1 MRSLTQC
8 RPRRT
13 AAAASATINAIAHG
27 HRISALDASFLHLEK
42 AGARLHV
49 ASVTVFDG
57 PAPPYDELR
66 ELIESRLHLV
76 PRFRQRLA
84 HVPLHQGRPVWVDD
98 PHFNLRYHLRHAGL
112 PAPGSEEQLKNLA
125 GRLFAQRLD
134 RTKPL
139 WELWLVDGLRAPAD
153 GGAARGPRVERF
165 ALVAKSHHALVD
177 GIEAVDITTV
187 LFDTDPTAAPAT
199 PTPPARWTPRPLPSS
214 AQLLTDAL
222 FERATR
228 PGELARTARA
238 MTRTP
243 RRLLQ
248 GARDGLQSTGALGF
262 AGMRPAPPTPL
273 NVKVGPHRRYTWVD
287 AELAELQR
295 VKASLGGTV
304 NDAVLA
310 VVAGALGR
318 FLRHRGVDT
327 EGLAL
332 RALVP
337 VLVRG
342 ESHGRALGSEAA
354 PMWVALPVGIEDPVR
369 QHTAIREA
377 TADLGDAT
385 AAIGARALADLAGF
399 APPTIMSQAARLQ
412 QRQRFFNLV
421 VTNVPGPQQPLY
433 LLGRRLRALYP
444 VVPLAGGQALGIAV
458 MSYDGRLGF
467 GLLGDYDAL
476 ADLDTLADMLRASI
490 DALADGASVPRRAAR
505 GRRATRGGAG
515 TGQTRRPAA
524 GRAP

>member
-1 MRSLTQC
+1 M
-8 RPRRT
+8 
-13 AAAASATINAIAHG
+13 
-27 HRISALDASFLHLEK
+27 
-42 AGARLHV
+42 
-49 ASVTVFDG
+49 TVFDG

-84 HVPLHQGRPVWVDD
+84 DVPLDQGRPVWVDD

-139 WELWLVDGLRAPAD
+139 WEIWLVDGLHD
-153 GGAARGPRVERF
+153 GRF

-177 GIEAVDITTV
+177 GIEALDITTV
-187 LFDTDPTAAPAT
+187 LFDTAPAT
-199 PTPPARWTPRPLPSS
+199 QPPPAPDRPWAPSPLPTAS
-214 AQLLTDAL
+214 QLLADAL
-222 FERATR
+222 FERATH
-228 PGELARTARA
+228 PQELVRTARA
-238 MTRTP
+238 VLRTP
-243 RRLLQ
+243 RGLLHS
-248 GARDGLQSTGALGF
+248 ARDGLQAMGALGF
-262 AGMRPAPPTPL
+262 AGMRAAPATPL
-273 NVKVGPHRRYTWVD
+273 NVTVGPHRRYTWVD

-295 VKASLGGTV
+295 VKAALGGTV

-327 EGLAL
+327 EGMLL

-342 ESHGRALGSEAA
+342 EGHGRALGSEVA
-354 PMWVALPVGIEDPVR
+354 PMWVSLPVGIEDPIR
-369 QHTAIREA
+369 QHAAIR
-377 TADLGDAT
+377 DAT
-385 AAIGARALADLAGF
+385 AELDDDRQAVGARTLTELAGF

-433 LLGRRLRALYP
+433 LLGRRLRSLYP
-444 VVPLAGGQALGIAV
+444 VVPLAGRQALGVAV

-476 ADLDTLADMLRASI
+476 ADLDTLADMLRTSI
-490 DALADGASVPRRAAR
+490 DALAEGASVPRRAAR
-505 GRRATRGGAG
+505 GRRSTRAAAG
-515 TGQTRRPAA
+515 VPAPRRPAA
-524 GRAP
+524 GRSG

>member
-1 MRSLTQC
+1 VKWHN
-8 RPRRT
+8 RR
-13 AAAASATINAIAHG
+13 IAHG
-27 HRISALDASFLHLEK
+27 HRISALDASFLHLER

-57 PAPPYDELR
+57 PAPPYDDLR

-84 HVPLHQGRPVWVDD
+84 DVPLDQGRPVWVDD

-125 GRLFAQRLD
+125 GRVFAHRLD

-139 WELWLVDGLRAPAD
+139 WELLLVDGLQD
-153 GGAARGPRVERF
+153 GRF

-187 LFDTDPTAAPAT
+187 LFDTEASPPPPAFPT
-199 PTPPARWTPRPLPSS
+199 PARWAARPLPSD

-222 FERATR
+222 FERVTR
-228 PGELARTARA
+228 PAELVRTARA
-238 MTRTP
+238 VVRGP
-243 RRLLQ
+243 RHLLRR
-248 GARDGLQSTGALGF
+248 ARDGLQAIGALNF
-262 AGMRPAPPTPL
+262 AGMRSAPPTPL

-287 AELAELQR
+287 ADLAELQR
-295 VKASLGGTV
+295 VKGSLGGTV

-327 EGLAL
+327 DGLLL

-342 ESHGRALGSEAA
+342 EGHGRALGSEVA
-354 PMWVALPVGIEDPVR
+354 PMWVSLPVGIEDPVR
-369 QHTAIREA
+369 QHAAIR
-377 TADLGDAT
+377 DAT
-385 AAIGARALADLAGF
+385 AELDGAQQAVGARALTEAAGF

-412 QRQRFFNLV
+412 QGQRFFNLV

-444 VVPLAGGQALGIAV
+444 VVPLAGHQALGVAV

-476 ADLDTLADMLRASI
+476 ADLDTLADMLRTSI
-490 DALADGASVPRRAAR
+490 AALSDGASVPRRAAR
-505 GRRATRGGAG
+505 GRGATRAAAAKP
-515 TGQTRRPAA
+515 TTAPRRPA
-524 GRAP
+524 GKTR

>member
-1 MRSLTQC
+1 MKAAPDRC
-8 RPRRT
+8 ERKCDNRR
-13 AAAASATINAIAHG
+13 IAHG

-57 PAPPYDELR
+57 PAAPYDELR
-66 ELIESRLHLV
+66 ELVESRLHLV
-76 PRFRQRLA
+76 PRFRRRLA
-84 HVPLHQGRPVWVDD
+84 DIPLHQGRPVWVDD

-139 WELWLVDGLRAPAD
+139 WEMYLVDGLQGD
-153 GGAARGPRVERF
+153 RF

-177 GIEAVDITTV
+177 GVEAVDITTV
-187 LFDTDPTAAPAT
+187 LFDTEPSGPSAPPAPAT
-199 PTPPARWTPRPLPSS
+199 RWAPRPLPSG

-228 PGELARTARA
+228 PQELARTARA
-238 MTRTP
+238 VVRAP
-243 RRLLQ
+243 RRVLD
-248 GARDGLQSTGALGF
+248 GARDGLQAIGAPRF
-262 AGMRPAPPTPL
+262 ATMRPAPPTPL
-273 NVKVGPHRRYTWVD
+273 NVKVGAHRRYTWVD
-287 AELAELQR
+287 AELASLQR
-295 VKASLGGTV
+295 VKNALGGTV

-318 FLRHRGVDT
+318 FLRHRGIDT
-327 EGLAL
+327 EGLQL

-342 ESHGRALGSEAA
+342 EGHGRALGNEAA
-354 PMWVALPVGIEDPVR
+354 PMWVSLPVGIEDPVR
-369 QHTAIREA
+369 QHAAIR
-377 TADLGDAT
+377 DAT
-385 AAIGARALADLAGF
+385 AKLGDDQEAIGARTLAELAGF
-399 APPTIMSQAARLQ
+399 ASPTIMSQAARLQ

-458 MSYDGRLGF
+458 LSYDGRLGF

-476 ADLDTLADMLRASI
+476 ADLDTLADMLHTSI
-490 DALADGASVPRRAAR
+490 HALADGASVPRRAAR
-505 GRRATRGGAG
+505 GRRASREPTAKSAAP
-515 TGQTRRPAA
+515 RRPAA
-524 GRAP
+524 GRTP

>member
-1 MRSLTQC
+1 
-8 RPRRT
+8 
-13 AAAASATINAIAHG
+13 
-27 HRISALDASFLHLEK
+27 
-42 AGARLHV
+42 
-49 ASVTVFDG
+49 
-57 PAPPYDELR
+57 
-66 ELIESRLHLV
+66 
-76 PRFRQRLA
+76 
-84 HVPLHQGRPVWVDD
+84 
-98 PHFNLRYHLRHAGL
+98 
-112 PAPGSEEQLKNLA
+112 
-125 GRLFAQRLD
+125 
-134 RTKPL
+134 
-139 WELWLVDGLRAPAD
+139 
-153 GGAARGPRVERF
+153 
-165 ALVAKSHHALVD
+165 
-177 GIEAVDITTV
+177 V
-187 LFDTDPTAAPAT
+187 LFDAESSTPSAPASALT
-199 PTPPARWTPRPLPSS
+199 RWAPRPLPSS

-222 FERATR
+222 FERVTH

-238 MTRTP
+238 VVRTP

-248 GARDGLQSTGALGF
+248 GARDGLQAMGALGF

-287 AELAELQR
+287 AELSELQR
-295 VKASLGGTV
+295 IKDSLGGTV

-327 EGLAL
+327 EGLRL

-342 ESHGRALGSEAA
+342 EGHGRALGNEAA
-354 PMWVALPVGIEDPVR
+354 PLWVSLPVGIEDPVR
-369 QHTAIREA
+369 QHAAIR
-377 TADLGDAT
+377 DAT
-385 AAIGARALADLAGF
+385 AELRDGQQAIGARALTELAGF

-444 VVPLAGGQALGIAV
+444 VVPLAGNQALGVAV

-476 ADLDTLADMLRASI
+476 ADLDTLADMLRTSI
-490 DALADGASVPRRAAR
+490 DALTDGASVPRRAAR
-505 GRRATRGGAG
+505 GRRATRTAAG
-515 TGQTRRPAA
+515 TTTADRPTA
-524 GRAP
+524 GSAR